1 MVIYRP
7 LRRLLPIAVSGG
19 ILLCVLALAQQNGD
33 PAKPAPARQVPTPSG
48 ESARKPPEPAPVSP
62 GQPAQKIAEPAPA
75 SPGQAAQKPSEPAGK
90 PDEDPNII
98 RVQAD
103 EVILPVT
110 VKDAKG
116 RFISNLVASDFR
128 VLDEGR
134 PQRISFFSHT
144 EKQPIVVG
152 FLVDQSSNVAI
163 HWDKF
168 KEAVRELVWNLLPGD
183 PRYTGYLIQYANKA
197 ELLVNTTRDSDK
209 IAEQVAKMKPGG
221 GAALFDAIYRACTDR
236 ALVLGEP
243 YEPRRVIIVIGDGH
257 DTASSKT
264 QAEVLELAKRNQVT
278 IFAIS
283 TMNFGFANPDEDVLA
298 QLTTETGGHVEY
310 PLNNLYKGVS
320 GYLSTPSDDGN
331 YALTVGTGGYASE
344 ISSHIIQA
352 ITGISAEIT
361 TQYVLRYTPDFD
373 RDAKP
378 KEYRHIKVELPAM
391 PWIKPLTRDGYYP
404 GRVGATTADRQ

>member
-1 MVIYRP
+1 MATYRP
-7 LRRLLPIAVSGG
+7 LRRVLPLAVSGG
-19 ILLCVLALAQQNGD
+19 ILLCVLATAQQNGD
-33 PAKPAPARQVPTPSG
+33 PPKPAPA
-48 ESARKPPEPAPVSP
+48 PPA
-62 GQPAQKIAEPAPA
+62 
-75 SPGQAAQKPSEPAGK
+75 QAAQKPAEPAAK
-90 PDEDPNII
+90 PDDILTI
-98 RVQAD
+98 RTQAE

-110 VKDAKG
+110 VRDEKG

-128 VLDEGR
+128 VMDEGR

-152 FLVDQSSNVAI
+152 FLVDQSSNVRI

-168 KEAVRELVWNLLPGD
+168 REAVRELVWNLLPGD

-197 ELLVNTTRDSDK
+197 ELLVNTTTDSDK

-243 YEPRRVIIVIGDGH
+243 YEPRRVIIVVGDGH

-264 QAEVLELAKRNQVT
+264 EAEVLELAKRNQVT

-298 QLTTETGGHVEY
+298 RLTSETGGHVEY
-310 PLNNLYKGVS
+310 PLNNLYKNVA

-331 YALTVGTGGYASE
+331 YALTVGTGGYQSE

-352 ITGISAEIT
+352 ISGISAEIT
-361 TQYVLRYTPDFD
+361 TQYVLRYSPDIEQD
-373 RDAKP
+373 GKR
-378 KEYRHIKVELPAM
+378 KEYRHIRVDIPTLPG
-391 PWIKPLTRDGYYP
+391 IKPLTRDGYYP
-404 GRVGATTADRQ
+404 DRAGAATAGKR

>member
-1 MVIYRP
+1 MHRILP
-7 LRRLLPIAVSGG
+7 RLLSMAASGG
-19 ILLCVLALAQQNGD
+19 MIFCLLAMAQQSGEPSK
-33 PAKPAPARQVPTPSG
+33 PAAPAPAVGQAAPKTAGPAG
-48 ESARKPPEPAPVSP
+48 QSAPAAP
-62 GQPAQKIAEPAPA
+62 KTAEPA
-75 SPGQAAQKPSEPAGK
+75 GQTDQIPIYTS
-90 PDEDPNII
+90 
-98 RVQAD
+98 QAE

-116 RFISNLVASDFR
+116 RFISNLVAGDFR
-128 VLDEGR
+128 VMDEGQ
-134 PQRISFFSHT
+134 PQRISFFSHV

-152 FLVDQSSNVAI
+152 FLVDQSSNVRI
-163 HWDKF
+163 QWDKF
-168 KEAVRELVWNLLPGD
+168 REAVRELVWNLLPGD
-183 PRYTGYLIQYANKA
+183 PKYTGYLIQYGNKA
-197 ELLVNTTRDSDK
+197 ELLVNTTPDSDK

-236 ALVLGEP
+236 ALIKGEP
-243 YEPRRVIIVIGDGH
+243 YEPRRVIIILGDGH

-264 QAEVLELAKRNQVT
+264 AAEVLELAKRNQVT

-283 TMNFGFANPDEDVLA
+283 TMNYGFENPDQAVLER
-298 QLTTETGGHVEY
+298 LTSETGGHVEY
-310 PLNNLYKGVS
+310 PLNNLYKDVS

-344 ISSHIIQA
+344 ISSSIIKA
-352 ITGISAEIT
+352 IIGISTEIT

-378 KEYRHIKVELPAM
+378 KDYRHIKVDIPSM

-404 GRVGATTADRQ
+404 NPVRSASAGR

>member
-1 MVIYRP
+1 MVTYRP

-19 ILLCVLALAQQNGD
+19 ILLCVLAAAQQKGE
-33 PAKPAPARQVPTPSG
+33 PPKPAAPAAAQEKEGRKAGEPAAKPDDILTLRTQ
-48 ESARKPPEPAPVSP
+48 
-62 GQPAQKIAEPAPA
+62 AE
-75 SPGQAAQKPSEPAGK
+75 
-90 PDEDPNII
+90 
-98 RVQAD
+98 

-110 VKDAKG
+110 VRDEKG
-116 RFISNLVASDFR
+116 RFISNLVAGDFR

-134 PQRISFFSHT
+134 PQRITFFSHT

-152 FLVDQSSNVAI
+152 FLVEQSSNVRI

-168 KEAVRELVWNLLPGD
+168 REAVRELVWNLLPGD

-197 ELLVNTTRDSDK
+197 ELLVNTTTDSDK
-209 IAEQVAKMKPGG
+209 IAEQVAKMKPSGG
-221 GAALFDAIYRACTDR
+221 SALFDAIYRACTDR
-236 ALVLGEP
+236 ALIRGEP
-243 YEPRRVIIVIGDGH
+243 YEPRRVIIVVGDGH

-283 TMNFGFANPDEDVLA
+283 TMNYGFENTDQGVLER
-298 QLTTETGGHVEY
+298 LTTETGGHVEY
-310 PLNNLYKGVS
+310 PLLNLYKNVS

-352 ITGISAEIT
+352 ISGISAEIT

-373 RDAKP
+373 RDAKA
-378 KEYRHIKVELPAM
+378 KEYRHIKVDIPSLPG
-391 PWIKPLTRDGYYP
+391 IKPLTRDGYYP
-404 GRVGATTADRQ
+404 ERAGAPTAAAR